1 MRALKFLALFFLI
14 INPIAAQEQEASGEV
29 YRLIK
34 LCSYCTCSEIPDVD
48 GTHLVLNIQCSEL
61 DRIENF
67 ADLDKIEWPENPNG
81 LKIAAAFEGLG
92 LTTLGKL
99 PPNSQVETLRFSNN
113 AIKTYWPDPFND
125 VPNLK
130 RLSFTQNEL
139 AELTPD
145 LFTKVHALEEL
156 DLSFNKIGDLNPLDF
171 KHLHHVKRLNLQSN
185 LLKKIPVEALQPL
198 ALLEDLDLSKNGIH
212 DLLLRR
218 TESTTLKGIKRLNLS
233 GNRIRSIVKDSFPE
247 ENNIELLDL
256 SNNIIEVVEED
267 SLLSCTS
274 LRELNLAQNN
284 ITFTFA
290 LPPTLQIAILKIN
303 TLYHWPKFPSGITFV
318 DLSYNRLSALY
329 DEDNVEF
336 ENLEILNIGG
346 NQIKDF
352 DIQKK
357 LPKLYS
363 LDLSYN
369 LLADVPKSLSS
380 QTFPKLEELRLDGN
394 PIESI
399 YFKNIIALKNLYMND
414 LNKLTVVEDKAFSN
428 VIGRAG
434 DESLFEQSCFSL
446 FLSNCGSLMSIQEG
460 AFDATTLCMLDISKN
475 NLTKL
480 SRTLL
485 DWKSLTEGANLQHNP
500 WHCSCELQWM
510 LDDLL
515 PQMYRANS
523 RLLSELRCGSPR
535 AYEGLRLVHWYNWTE
550 QAMCSDDLSMRSGP
564 YGTYMMEESREGL
577 SKVTSLTLILGGCI
591 ILALLVAIALVVYL
605 VKTRRRHR
613 VRQAALNR
621 KRQSA
626 ADAKNSNGTQKEQF
640 SALNKA

>member
-1 MRALKFLALFFLI
+1 MRALKFLTLFFLI
-14 INPIAAQEQEASGEV
+14 YNPVKAQDNDDTEEV
-29 YRLIK
+29 HRSIIV
-34 LCSYCTCSEIPDVD
+34 CSYCTCSEIPDVD

-61 DRIENF
+61 DRTENL

-113 AIKTYWPDPFND
+113 AINTYWPDPLSD
-125 VPNLK
+125 VPSLK
-130 RLSFTQNEL
+130 KLSFTQNEL
-139 AELTPD
+139 TEITPD
-145 LFTKVHALEEL
+145 LFTKAEGLEDV
-156 DLSFNKIGDLNPLDF
+156 DLSFNKIAELNPLDF
-171 KHLHHVKRLNLQSN
+171 KYLHHVKRLNLQSN
-185 LLKKIPVEALQPL
+185 LLRKIPVEALQPMTM
-198 ALLEDLDLSKNGIH
+198 LEDLDLSKNGIH

-218 TESTTLKGIKRLNLS
+218 TESGTLRGIRRLNLN

-247 ENNIELLDL
+247 DNNIELLDL
-256 SNNIIEVVEED
+256 SNNIIEVIEED
-267 SLLSCTS
+267 ALLSCTS

-290 LPPTLQIAILKIN
+290 LPSTLQIAILKIN

-336 ENLEILNIGG
+336 DNLEILSIGG

-352 DIQKK
+352 YIEKK
-357 LPKLYS
+357 LPKLFS

-369 LLADVPKSLSS
+369 LLTDVPKSLST
-380 QTFPKLEELRLDGN
+380 QTFPRLEELRLDGN

-414 LNKLTVVEDKAFSN
+414 LSKLHVVEDKAFSN
-428 VIGRAG
+428 VIGRVG
-434 DESLFEQSCFSL
+434 DESFFEQGCFSL
-446 FLSNCGSLMSIQEG
+446 FLSNCASLRSIEEG

-475 NLTKL
+475 NLTSL

-485 DWKSLTEGANLQHNP
+485 DWKSLPEGANLQFNP
-500 WHCSCELQWM
+500 WHCSCDLQWL

-523 RLLSELRCGSPR
+523 RLLAELRCGSPR

-550 QAMCSDDLSMRSGP
+550 QAMCTDDLSMRSGP
-564 YGTYMMEESREGL
+564 YGTYMVEQSTEGL

-591 ILALLVAIALVVYL
+591 IVALLIAIALVVYL
-605 VKTRRRHR
+605 VRTRRRHR
-613 VRQAALNR
+613 IRQAALNR

-626 ADAKNSNGTQKEQF
+626 ADAKNSNGAQKEQF